1 MIGPLKSRK
10 LCSNPFHPSSK
21 IWDDFAIS
29 HYTVHATAQGLG
41 EEDGTEALRLRGA
54 RVDWSD

>member
-1 MIGPLKSRK
+1 MDEAG
-10 LCSNPFHPSSK
+10 NPSSNTPTT
-21 IWDDFAIS
+21 S
-29 HYTVHATAQGLG
+29 SVGHGLV